1 MLDGINIFHAKTTL
15 ENSTNLYGLRITRNQ
30 HEGFSIKGSLPKF
43 ANDGLHNANDFF
55 MSDYKTALNTLS
67 DNIGLNPDITPVNG
81 FEFGVNIKL
90 PFNPN
95 NALNRLILHKCNSGN
110 SKRNYKEFKYK
121 DYSFKFY
128 NKSELTK
135 IEPYQS
141 GNILRIE
148 VKVSKMRYIKNHGV
162 NCKTLSDLL
171 DVSVWERLEKV
182 LIETV
187 KDCLF
192 IDFSE
197 YESKQLTDKEKIKY
211 LEYKNPFYWVPL
223 HDNRKKYSRERERCN
238 KFIER
243 HSRSTLKTDI
253 LNLIRSKCSELRDV
267 SKTNDILQTWDK
279 ITVFNTDPFTT
290 NWDIITIKMNSDFV
304 PPEQIGQIGHP
315 KRENQLNYGIVPP
328 APADPTNVK
337 RCISCGRIMPNP
349 RKGQLYCS
357 ANDVGYVEAHRCRNF
372 NSNPRNNTKKSIRRV
387 LSIPLMFDLSET
399 IAPDKRMYL

>member
-1 MLDGINIFHAKTTL
+1 MLDGIKSYHAKTSL
-15 ENSTNLYGLRITRNQ
+15 DKSCNYYGLRITLNQ
-30 HEGFSIKGSLPKF
+30 HGECCIKGSVHKF

-90 PFNPN
+90 PINPN
-95 NALNRLILHKCNSGN
+95 NALKRLILHKCNSGK
-110 SKRNYKEFKYK
+110 SSGYFKQFDYK

-148 VKVSKMRYIKNHGV
+148 VKVSKMRYIKIHGV

-182 LIETV
+182 LIKTIE
-187 KDCLF
+187 DCLF

-197 YESKQLTDKEKIKY
+197 HESKQLTDKENIKY
-211 LEYKNPFYWVPL
+211 LKYKNPLYWVEL
-223 HDNRKKYSRERERCN
+223 HDNRKKYSYERKRCN
-238 KFIER
+238 KFIEQ

-290 NWDIITIKMNSDFV
+290 NWDIITIKINSDFV
-304 PPEQIGQIGHP
+304 PP
-315 KRENQLNYGIVPP
+315 
-328 APADPTNVK
+328 APAETTNVK
-337 RCISCGRIMPNP
+337 RCITCGRIMQNP

-357 ANDVGYVEAHRCRNF
+357 ANDVGYIEAHRCRNF